1 MATEH
6 ICIVEVDIGTESE
19 MKWQK
24 KEHTHA
30 STLTHPVPKL
40 YIPSTINTWF
50 MLWHTKWGLVCS
62 KMVNHGLFSL
72 PFKFLVKML
81 SKLD

>member
-30 STLTHPVPKL
+30 STLTHPVSTKVIHPK
-40 YIPSTINTWF
+40 YYK
-50 MLWHTKWGLVCS
+50 HLVYV
-62 KMVNHGLFSL
+62 MAYEMGFGVQ
-72 PFKFLVKML
+72 
-81 SKLD
+81 

>member
-6 ICIVEVDIGTESE
+6 ILCIVEVDIGTESE

-30 STLTHPVPKL
+30 STLTHPVSTKVIHPK
-40 YIPSTINTWF
+40 YYKQMGF
-50 MLWHTKWGLVCS
+50 GVQ
-62 KMVNHGLFSL
+62 
-72 PFKFLVKML
+72 
-81 SKLD
+81 